1 MLQLELSGQKLRHE
15 INNKNADFVSIF
27 YVLIHICAEQ
37 LLQIHNQIVVF
48 NFTSSEYFRKTIL
61 ALQQ

>member
-1 MLQLELSGQKLRHE
+1 MLQLELSEEKLRHE

-48 NFTSSEYFRKTIL
+48 NFT
-61 ALQQ
+61 

>member
-1 MLQLELSGQKLRHE
+1 MLQLELFGEKLGHE

-37 LLQIHNQIVVF
+37 LYVLLQIHNQIVGF
-48 NFTSSEYFRKTIL
+48 NFT
-61 ALQQ
+61 